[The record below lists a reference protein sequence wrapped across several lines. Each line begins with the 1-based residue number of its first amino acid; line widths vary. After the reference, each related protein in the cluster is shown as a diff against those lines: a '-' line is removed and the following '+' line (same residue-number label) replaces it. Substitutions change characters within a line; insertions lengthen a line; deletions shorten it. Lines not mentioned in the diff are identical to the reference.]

1 MLFAALVVV
10 TLFLTILTFFNTLF
24 WPLMIFPLFL
34 YFVFLFIG
42 SVEKSSFFVKLAVSK
57 LTEGDWLAENVERSG
72 KKILGKKTLE
82 KKDIT
87 KLHHLGVS
95 SVLVKEGIP
104 FVPSFLFAY
113 LLIVFGSKLISFVLE
128 VIFS

>member
-1 MLFAALVVV
+1 
-10 TLFLTILTFFNTLF
+10 LFLTILTFFNTLF